1 MFKNA
6 QNQITEVNLKLDIFK
21 ILKHRIEKDYQ
32 YQITGDT
39 KIKDFTIDSLDRLE
53 LLMKIEEIFDVN
65 IPENLVNENMTV
77 GEIITQFYPNQP
89 NNLN

>member
-1 MFKNA
+1 
-6 QNQITEVNLKLDIFK
+6 LKLDIFK